1 LETVWQLQ
9 FALEGDSPRG
19 MAGWTFVSPEY
30 FDVFSIPIV
39 RGRAFTARDDA
50 GAPGVVV
57 INQAL
62 ARRLSQRGDPLH
74 QKLTIGRGMRP
85 EYDKDPPREIIGIV
99 GDVRDVALSRNPRP
113 AMYVPIAQLPDGINA
128 LNLRLLPLAWIVRAF
143 REPGGLTT
151 PVRERLREGTGLA
164 VGRVRTMDDVAS
176 QSTARSQ
183 LNMILMTAFGI
194 VALLLA
200 AIGIYGV
207 IAYSVQQRTQEIGIR
222 LALGASVKEAR
233 NMIVL
238 QGMRFALAGLI
249 IGFVAALGLARFLE
263 SLLFGVKPW
272 DRTIL
277 ISMPAVLAVVSLISV
292 WVPARRVARIDP
304 VQALRHE

>member
-1 LETVWQLQ
+1 V
-9 FALEGDSPRG
+9 
-19 MAGWTFVSPEY
+19 
-30 FDVFSIPIV
+30 
-39 RGRAFTARDDA
+39 RDDA
-50 GAPGVVV
+50 GAPGVVI

-62 ARRLSQRGDPLH
+62 AQRLSARGDPLH
-74 QKLTIGRGMRP
+74 QKLIIGRGMRP

-99 GDVRDVALSRNPRP
+99 GDVRDVALNRNPRP

-128 LNLRLLPLAWIVRAF
+128 LNLRLLPLAWIVRAH
-143 REPGGLTT
+143 RESASLAT
-151 PVRERLREGTGLA
+151 PVRDRLREGTGLA
-164 VGRVRTMDDVAS
+164 VGRVRTMNDVAS

-194 VALLLA
+194 TGLVLA

-207 IAYSVQQRTQEIGIR
+207 TAYSVQQRTQEIGIR
-222 LALGASVKEAR
+222 LVLGASEKEAR
-233 NMIVL
+233 NMIIL
-238 QGMRFALAGLI
+238 QGMRFALAGLV

-263 SLLFGVKPW
+263 NLLFGVKPW
-272 DRTIL
+272 DRMIL

-292 WVPARRVARIDP
+292 WLPARRVARIDP